1 MSSDVCVAGF
11 TEPEEFFSR
20 GVPLTDGPYTSTPH
34 ALFVRSL
41 QYGQRGPSL
50 FFAIF
55 LKFFDILSVLCDTE
69 IDRDDE

>member
-1 MSSDVCVAGF
+1 M
-11 TEPEEFFSR
+11 
-20 GVPLTDGPYTSTPH
+20 PLTDGPYTSIPH

-55 LKFFDILSVLCDTE
+55 LEFLDILFVLCDTE
-69 IDRDDE
+69 IDRDDKCPISFREYFEIVDIFVVF